1 MTILYGRRI
10 EVTVAGLVITDLR
23 ISVELERMVDKT
35 QARGKIDI
43 YNLNDE
49 HEQRIYDRGGP
60 VTVSAGY
67 PQTVAEIYSGDTQ
80 RIVRARER
88 LARITSISVG
98 DLVRSK
104 ERLGGVTARSYDGA
118 VTVRMIAQ
126 DLATDIGIPLGPLDA
141 IPPPAT
147 FQDFYW
153 TGQADGGL
161 TVLLKSVNCQWY
173 ESDGLIRINR
183 VGMVQPDAPRIS
195 ISPETGLVD
204 TPIETDEGAEARM
217 LLNPALQLG
226 GILDIESATLT
237 GSWKIVGLRHNADN
251 WSGKFVSWCDLRA
264 ITG

>member
-1 MTILYGRRI
+1 MTLLYGRRI
-10 EVTVAGLVITDLR
+10 EVSVAGLVIADLR
-23 ISVELERMVDKT
+23 ISVELERMIDRT

-67 PQTVAEIYSGDTQ
+67 PQTVAEIFSGEAQ

-88 LARITSISVG
+88 LARITSISIG
-98 DLVRSK
+98 DMVRQK
-104 ERLGGVTARSYDGA
+104 DRLGGNTLRSYDGA
-118 VTVRMIAQ
+118 VSVRMIAM

-141 IPPPAT
+141 IPESAS

-153 TGQADGGL
+153 TGPADGGL
-161 TVLLKSVNCQWY
+161 TVLLKSVQCQWY

-183 VGMVQPDAPRIS
+183 VGMAQPDAPRVS

-204 TPIETDEGAEARM
+204 TPIATDEGAEARM

-226 GILDIESATLT
+226 GILDIESASLT

-251 WSGKFVSWCDLRA
+251 WSGKFVSWCDLREL
-264 ITG
+264 TG